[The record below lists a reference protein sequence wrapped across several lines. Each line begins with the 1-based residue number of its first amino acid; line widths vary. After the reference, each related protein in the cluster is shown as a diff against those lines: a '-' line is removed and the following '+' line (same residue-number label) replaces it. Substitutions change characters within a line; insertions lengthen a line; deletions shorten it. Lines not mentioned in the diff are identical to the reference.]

1 MDARVEEFLRGSR
14 LAVMTTLRE
23 DGSPHSV
30 VVGIGLVDG
39 RLWSSGTQDRVRT
52 AHLRRDNRATLCVID
67 RDNPY
72 RWLTIESHV
81 TILDGPDAVDQ
92 NQALYEVQTGGPP
105 ENLDEYRTAMV
116 NDKRLI
122 FEFSID
128 RTYGPL

>member
-1 MDARVEEFLRGSR
+1 MDARVEEFLKGSR

-23 DGSPHSV
+23 DGTPHSV

-52 AHLRRDNRATLCVID
+52 AHLRGDNRATLCVID